1 MFEID
6 MKEELEKFYRD
17 KERFRNLKKMI
28 DFDFEEKEFK
38 GKGIKM
44 NKPKFKKKLT
54 TSKFIKTNKKGLF

>member
-28 DFDFEEKEFK
+28 DFDFDEKEFK
-38 GKGIKM
+38 GKGIEI

>member
-28 DFDFEEKEFK
+28 DFDFGEKECK
-38 GKGIKM
+38 GKGIEM
-44 NKPKFKKKLT
+44 NKPKF
-54 TSKFIKTNKKGLF
+54 

>member
-28 DFDFEEKEFK
+28 DFDFGEKEFI
-38 GKGIKM
+38 GKGIEM

>member
-6 MKEELEKFYRD
+6 MEEELDRFYRD
-17 KERFRNLKKMI
+17 KNRFKNFKKMI
-28 DFDFEEKEFK
+28 DFNFEQDDFE

-44 NKPKFKKKLT
+44 GSPKFKKKVT